1 MSLAARIR
9 AHLEHGPQTS
19 RQIADALGTTAN
31 RISMAINCMARDGMV
46 HTDNNW
52 PRVHTLLRHPKPVFS
67 KEERREREKERQR
80 LKGIAARRA
89 QGILPREEFNAKRK
103 AQAEELAKIR
113 KLAAKVAAE
122 NRKAAKAAEK
132 AAEKAAQKAQ
142 ERHKAAGRINVAITP
157 KAPSVIELAPPKPV
171 LMSSEEW
178 EAMGGKVERLPSQLG
193 QAYAGLR
200 GAALQLY

>member
-9 AHLEHGPQTS
+9 NHLEHGPQTS

-67 KEERREREKERQR
+67 KEERRAREKERQR

-89 QGILPREEFNAKRK
+89 QGVLPREEFNAKRK

-132 AAEKAAQKAQ
+132 AAQKAQ
-142 ERHKAAGRINVAITP
+142 ERHKAAGRINVAISP

-178 EAMGGKVERLPSQLG
+178 LAQGGQIEVLPSNLG
-193 QAYAGLR
+193 QAYAGLNAHR
-200 GAALQLY
+200 VSLY

>member
-46 HTDNNW
+46 RTDETVW

-80 LKGIAARRA
+80 LNGIAARRA
-89 QGILPREEFNAKRK
+89 QGVLPREEFNAKRK

-122 NRKAAKAAEK
+122 NRKAAK

-171 LMSSEEW
+171 LMSSTEW
-178 EAMGGKVERLPSQLG
+178 EAMGGKIERLPSQLG
-193 QAYAGLR
+193 QAFAGFGKGFAVKLF
-200 GAALQLY
+200 

>member
-9 AHLEHGPQTS
+9 NHLEHGPQTS

-46 HTDNNW
+46 STDETVW

-67 KEERREREKERQR
+67 KEERRAREKERQR

-89 QGILPREEFNAKRK
+89 QGVLPRDEFNAKRK
-103 AQAEELAKIR
+103 AQAEELARIR
-113 KLAAKVAAE
+113 KITAKVAAE
-122 NRKAAKAAEK
+122 NRKQAK

-142 ERHKAAGRINVAITP
+142 ERHKAAGRINVTLTP
-157 KAPSVIELAPPKPV
+157 KAPSVIEMAPPKPV

-200 GAALQLY
+200 GAALPLY

>member
-89 QGILPREEFNAKRK
+89 QGVLPREEFNAKRK

-122 NRKAAKAAEK
+122 NRKAAKAAEN
-132 AAEKAAQKAQ
+132 AAQKAQ

-171 LMSSEEW
+171 FQS
-178 EAMGGKVERLPSQLG
+178 VEDWLAQGNRIEVLPSQLG

-200 GAALQLY
+200 GAALSLY

>member
-67 KEERREREKERQR
+67 KEERRAREKERQR

-89 QGILPREEFNAKRK
+89 AGILPREEFNAKRK

-113 KLAAKVAAE
+113 KLTAKVAAE
-122 NRKAAKAAEK
+122 NRKAAK

-171 LMSSEEW
+171 LMTSEEW
-178 EAMGGKVERLPSQLG
+178 LAQGGKIEVLDNQIG
-193 QAYAGLR
+193 HAYAGLNAHR
-200 GAALQLY
+200 ITLF

>member
-9 AHLEHGPQTS
+9 NHLEHGPQTS

-113 KLAAKVAAE
+113 KLTAKVAAE
-122 NRKAAKAAEK
+122 NRKAAK

-157 KAPSVIELAPPKPV
+157 KAPSVIEMAPPKPV

-200 GAALQLY
+200 DAALSLY

>member
-9 AHLEHGPQTS
+9 AHLESGPQTS

-46 HTDNNW
+46 STDETVW

-67 KEERREREKERQR
+67 KEERRAREKERQR

-89 QGILPREEFNAKRK
+89 QGILPREEFNARRK
-103 AQAEELAKIR
+103 AQAEELARIR
-113 KLAAKVAAE
+113 KITAKVAAE
-122 NRKAAKAAEK
+122 NRKAAK

-178 EAMGGKVERLPSQLG
+178 LAQGGQIEVLPSNLG
-193 QAYAGLR
+193 QAYAGLNAHR
-200 GAALQLY
+200 VSLY